1 VRTKF
6 NAPTEIT
13 IEFEKVTQQE
23 QEQNAFNMPPKK
35 SLPIVGT
42 D

>member
-1 VRTKF
+1 
-6 NAPTEIT
+6 
-13 IEFEKVTQQE
+13 VTQQE

-35 SLPIVGT
+35 ALPIVGT